1 MDLRTIP
8 QPSYPTF
15 WRQLELQNDLQLAA
29 KSDLPV
35 LITAEPGYAVKPV
48 AFWIHS
54 RSARRGTAL
63 AVIDAASAVL
73 RQAWSVFDRAA
84 RPLAVESGRDR
95 QVTGT
100 VLLAN
105 VDELRPQMQEDL
117 LRFLSLR
124 NASGGPL
131 IRVIAATHESAFASV
146 QAQRLRKDLYY
157 RLNAIHLVLTS
168 ASAARNGQYIA
179 REPVAVLRRN

>member
-8 QPSYPTF
+8 RPSHATF

-35 LITAEPGYAVKPV
+35 LITAEPGYALKPV

-63 AVIDAASAVL
+63 AVIDAASTVP
-73 RQAWSVFDRAA
+73 RQAWSVFERAA
-84 RPLAVESGRDR
+84 RPAAVESGRDR
-95 QVTGT
+95 HVTGT

-117 LRFLSLR
+117 LRFLDLR
-124 NASGGPL
+124 NTSGGPL
-131 IRVIAATHESAFASV
+131 IRLIAATHESAFACV
-146 QAQRLRKDLYY
+146 QAQRLRKDLFY

-168 ASAARNGQYIA
+168 AAGARNGRYSA
-179 REPVAVLRRN
+179 PEPVAVLRRN